1 VIGRGPVVPATPLH
15 FSKTRATGLD
25 EIGDAICGVIELPD
39 LQAAL
44 ADIGISGFVRLT
56 NSDYDGVLDLVK
68 TAEVVLPRR

>member
-1 VIGRGPVVPATPLH
+1 
-15 FSKTRATGLD
+15 LD